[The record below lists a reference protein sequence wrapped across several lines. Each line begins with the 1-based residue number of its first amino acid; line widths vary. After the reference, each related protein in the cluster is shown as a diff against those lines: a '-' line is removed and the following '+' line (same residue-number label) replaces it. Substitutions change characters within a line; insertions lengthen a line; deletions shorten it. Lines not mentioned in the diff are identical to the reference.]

1 MERRTLLGSPLE
13 LNLIKRHPVSAY
25 FVLTYAISW
34 LGALAVA
41 APRLARGEALT
52 KMDGLVMFPVM
63 LLGPSVAG
71 LVLTRL
77 VDGRIGFREL
87 LSRMHRACVPARW
100 YATLLIPAGLIA
112 AVLLGLKTILS
123 AVFTP
128 NTFLVGISFGI
139 VDGLRSSQDA
149 VARECLGPGHHP
161 WAAVEL
167 VAPSC
172 DQLPWSCNSSRS
184 ILASVFSRVCS
195 GHDGDEGDNL
205 LGLRQHQQCTAG
217 STLARCLD
225 RVTGSFESHTSQPR
239 AGSTV
244 VWSLCHRFVDGGRDR
259 RGNLWQV
266 LTTARRQT
274 ATAHVGSPHAFVNK
288 AA

>member
-87 LSRMHRACVPARW
+87 LSRMHRVYVPARW

-139 VDGLRSSQDA
+139 VAGFLEEIGWTGYAFPKMRSP
-149 VARECLGPGHHP
+149 VNVLGPAIILGLLWSLWHLPVINYLGVATPHGAYWP
-161 WAAVEL
+161 QFFLAFAAAMTAMRVMICWVYVNTSSVLLAQLLHVASTGSL
-167 VAPSC
+167 VALSPT
-172 DQLPWSCNSSRS
+172 
-184 ILASVFSRVCS
+184 RVSPAQEALWYGVYAIALWMVVAIVAATFGKC
-195 GHDGDEGDNL
+195 L
-205 LGLRQHQQCTAG
+205 QRQGAKQQ
-217 STLARCLD
+217 
-225 RVTGSFESHTSQPR
+225 QP
-239 AGSTV
+239 T
-244 VWSLCHRFVDGGRDR
+244 
-259 RGNLWQV
+259 
-266 LTTARRQT
+266 
-274 ATAHVGSPHAFVNK
+274 
-288 AA
+288 